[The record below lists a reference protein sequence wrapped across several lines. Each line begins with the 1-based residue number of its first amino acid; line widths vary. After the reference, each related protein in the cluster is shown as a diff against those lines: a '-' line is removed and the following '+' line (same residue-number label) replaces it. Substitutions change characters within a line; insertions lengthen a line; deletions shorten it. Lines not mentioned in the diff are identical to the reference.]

1 MKGLRKILGI
11 PPTFIDRTQTD
22 ESVRQKIKD
31 EYEIEVIPLTEI
43 LKGRRLKLLGHVIR
57 AEETDP
63 LKEVTFN
70 RETMEVK
77 TIGWR
82 RVGRPKV
89 HWIHTVME
97 TAWNEIRHSHP
108 EELQEYDNLYTQK
121 EIIKQTAENI
131 IYPFHTK
138 PRSTYAQ
145 RQKQSKQNKEKRRI
159 ARLRREAREA

>member
-1 MKGLRKILGI
+1 M
-11 PPTFIDRTQTD
+11 T
-22 ESVRQKIKD
+22 
-31 EYEIEVIPLTEI
+31 
-43 LKGRRLKLLGHVIR
+43 R
-57 AEETDP
+57 AGETDP

-108 EELQEYDNLYTQK
+108 EEIQEYGNLYTQK
-121 EIIKQTAENI
+121 EIVKQTSENI

-145 RQKQSKQNKEKRRI
+145 RQNQIKKHKQKRRI
-159 ARLRREAREA
+159 ERLRREASAA

>member
-1 MKGLRKILGI
+1 M
-11 PPTFIDRTQTD
+11 
-22 ESVRQKIKD
+22 
-31 EYEIEVIPLTEI
+31 
-43 LKGRRLKLLGHVIR
+43 IR

-63 LKEVTFN
+63 LKEATFN
-70 RETMEVK
+70 RDTMDVK

-108 EELQEYDNLYTQK
+108 EEIQEYDNLYTQK

-145 RQKQSKQNKEKRRI
+145 RQKQSKKNKEKRRI